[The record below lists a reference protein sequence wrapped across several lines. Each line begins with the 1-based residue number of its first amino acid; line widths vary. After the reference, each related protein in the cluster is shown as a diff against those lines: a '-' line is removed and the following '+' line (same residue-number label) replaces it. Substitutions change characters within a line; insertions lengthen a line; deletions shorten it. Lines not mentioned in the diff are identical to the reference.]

1 MAGGARVRALLRCVV
16 KTALVSFA
24 MQGFA
29 AEKVGEPLTVLVS
42 QSIVL
47 PARNVTRVSIGDDSR
62 LDVVVLEDVN
72 QLLLLG
78 KSEGLTDIRIWFRNG
93 DQTSHKV
100 TVLKEAPQN
109 KLVQVTESLADIEGV
124 QARQVGN
131 QIIIEGQV
139 LTAQDFA
146 RVEAI
151 AALHSA
157 VNFTS
162 PVGLNVE
169 AMIYFDVKVVEI
181 RKQSLTRLGINWAD
195 FIDGPTY
202 SYMGD
207 YSTNNLYRGTN
218 FPLAADGS
226 RITNQ
231 ALGGAIPLDV
241 GSGSGFFG
249 ISTSLTSTLNI
260 LANSGEARFL
270 AEPKLVC
277 RSGGSADFLAG
288 GEVPIPVTNPDGSI
302 AVQFK
307 EFGIGLTLEPVSDP
321 SGYISS
327 RVGVEVSDIDPSIQ
341 VLGIPGFITRRTNTE
356 MNVRNGDTMVLSG
369 LLSSD
374 RGKDVNK
381 LPGLGNIPI
390 LGELFKSREFRD
402 DETELV
408 VFVTPS
414 LIDPD
419 HKINKQMLDHA
430 QQLRDRTDE
439 SLRFSLKD

>member
-1 MAGGARVRALLRCVV
+1 MRRILACCSAVLVVLIALPSSAVV
-16 KTALVSFA
+16 TR
-24 MQGFA
+24 
-29 AEKVGEPLTVLVS
+29 GEDLTVLVS
-42 QSIVL
+42 QTIVL
-47 PARNVTRVSIGDDSR
+47 PARNVSRVAIGDDAL
-62 LDVVVLEDVN
+62 LDVRVLADVS
-72 QLLLLG
+72 QLLLIG
-78 KSEGLTDIRIWFRNG
+78 QAPGVTDIRIWLRNG
-93 DQTSHKV
+93 DQTSHQV
-100 TVLKEAPQN
+100 TILLEAPQN
-109 KLVQVTESLADIEGV
+109 RLEQVRQSLGAIEGV
-124 QARQVGN
+124 AARQVGN
-131 QIIIEGQV
+131 RIIIEGQV

-151 AALHSA
+151 AQLNQA
-157 VNFTS
+157 VNLTS

-181 RKQSLTRLGINWAD
+181 RKQSLTNLGVDWGD
-195 FIDGPTY
+195 FLNGPSY
-202 SYMGD
+202 SYIGD
-207 YSTNNLYRGTN
+207 YSTNNLFRGTD
-218 FPLAADGS
+218 FPVTPTGNQ
-226 RITNQ
+226 ITNL
-231 ALGGAIPLDV
+231 ALGGNVPLDV
-241 GSGSGFFG
+241 GGGNVFLG
-249 ISTSLTSTLNI
+249 MSTSLTSTLNI
-260 LANSGEARFL
+260 LANRGEARFL

-302 AVQFK
+302 AVEFK

-327 RVGVEVSDIDPSIQ
+327 KVGVEVSDIDPSIQ

-356 MNVRNGDTMVLSG
+356 MNVRDGETMVLSG

-374 RGKDVNK
+374 RGKDVTK
-381 LPGLGNIPI
+381 VPGLGNIPI

-414 LIDPD
+414 LIDPSS
-419 HKINKQMLDHA
+419 KINRDMLDRA
-430 QQLRDRTDE
+430 QQLKDSSDE

>member
-1 MAGGARVRALLRCVV
+1 MARVWVASALW
-16 KTALVSFA
+16 ALA
-24 MQGFA
+24 LA
-29 AEKVGEPLTVLVS
+29 APLVNAVERLGEPLTVLVS
-42 QSIVL
+42 QTIVL
-47 PARNVTRVSIGDDSR
+47 PAEGVTRVSIGDDSL
-62 LDVVVLEDVN
+62 LDVRVLTDVN
-72 QLLLLG
+72 QLLLIG
-78 KSEGLTDIRIWFRNG
+78 KSEGITDIRIWSRNG
-93 DQTSHKV
+93 DQLSHQV
-100 TVLKEAPQN
+100 TILTEAPQN
-109 KLVQVTESLADIEGV
+109 KLVQVNEALAEIEGV

-131 QIIIEGQV
+131 RIIIEGQV
-139 LTAQDFA
+139 LTAQDYA

-151 AALHSA
+151 AKLHRA
-157 VNFTS
+157 VNFTA

-181 RKQSLTRLGINWAD
+181 RKQSLTRLGIDWGD
-195 FIDGPTY
+195 FLDGPTY
-202 SYMGD
+202 SYIGD

-218 FPLAADGS
+218 IPRAADGS
-226 RITNQ
+226 IIANQ
-231 ALGGAIPLDV
+231 ALGGAVPLDAGGGNV
-241 GSGSGFFG
+241 FLGV
-249 ISTSLTSTLNI
+249 STSLTSTLNI

-277 RSGGSADFLAG
+277 RSGGVADFLAG
-288 GEVPIPVTNPDGSI
+288 GEVPIPITNADGSI
-302 AVQFK
+302 AVEFK
-307 EFGIGLTLEPVSDP
+307 QFGIGLTLEPVSDP

-327 RVGVEVSDIDPSIQ
+327 KVGVEVSDIDPSIQ

-356 MNVRNGDTMVLSG
+356 MNVRDGQTMVLSG

-381 LPGLGNIPI
+381 IPGLGNLPI

-414 LIDPD
+414 LVDPD
-419 HKINKQMLDHA
+419 HKINKAMLDHA
-430 QQLRDRTDE
+430 QELRDSSDE

>member
-1 MAGGARVRALLRCVV
+1 MRVLLRCVV
-16 KTALVSFA
+16 MTALLALSFSS
-24 MQGFA
+24 A
-29 AEKVGEPLTVLVS
+29 AEQINGEPLTVLVS
-42 QSIVL
+42 QTIVL
-47 PARNVTRVSIGDDSR
+47 PAKNVTRVAIGDKTT
-62 LDVVVLEDVN
+62 LDVVELADVN
-72 QLLLLG
+72 QLLLIG
-78 KSEGLTDIRIWFRNG
+78 KSQGITDIRIWFRNG
-93 DQTSHKV
+93 DQMSHQV
-100 TVLKEAPQN
+100 TVLLEAPQD
-109 KLVQVTESLADIEGV
+109 KLVQVTESLSEIEGV
-124 QARQVGN
+124 QARQVGT

-139 LTAQDFA
+139 LTASDYA

-151 AALHSA
+151 AKLHSA

-181 RKQSLTRLGINWAD
+181 RKQSLTRLGIDWGD

-207 YSTNNLYRGTN
+207 YSTNNLFRGTN

-226 RITNQ
+226 RIANQ
-231 ALGGAIPLDV
+231 ALGGAVPLDTGGGNV
-241 GSGSGFFG
+241 FLGV
-249 ISTSLTSTLNI
+249 STSLTSTLNI

-277 RSGGSADFLAG
+277 RSGGTADFLAG

-381 LPGLGNIPI
+381 LPGLSKVPI

-430 QQLRDRTDE
+430 QELRDRTDE